1 MRTWLRLVVDSILGK
16 VRGKTSRLDTATKM
30 AMAADFSD
38 RHESPPFVLSPGA
51 SETMDGSLRLTHWR
65 TLACSRS
72 SFASS
77 TKHKSAMPKMN
88 AGYMIPCSA
97 TDHKS

>member
-38 RHESPPFVLSPGA
+38 RHESPPSGLSPWRERDDRHL
-51 SETMDGSLRLTHWR
+51 SRLTRWR
-65 TLACSRS
+65 TLACSRNS
-72 SFASS
+72 SASS

-97 TDHKS
+97 TDDKS